1 MNDRST
7 ASWSDEAQSD
17 HDYEE
22 TLAFQGPCSDT
33 LLIES
38 IAGNDLD
45 DSSVAIVLSRG
56 QKTGGITHGEVDG
69 TDTEAI
75 FEDEDRM
82 VSSIE
87 NAFTERQGHIP
98 DLVELET
105 EIHGEP
111 IR

>member
-1 MNDRST
+1 MKKRLRSKAPVPILFSSNPSPETTSTIQVWQLFSLADRK
-7 ASWSDEAQSD
+7 
-17 HDYEE
+17 
-22 TLAFQGPCSDT
+22 L
-33 LLIES
+33 
-38 IAGNDLD
+38 
-45 DSSVAIVLSRG
+45 
-56 QKTGGITHGEVDG
+56 GGITHGEVDG